1 MSGLCL
7 SGLCSV
13 YVSVSALMVPWALW
27 SVWMVFEWVDY
38 V

>member
-13 YVSVSALMVPWALW
+13 CEGVSALMVPWVLW
-27 SVWMVFEWVDY
+27 SVWMVLE
-38 V
+38 